1 MSFSR
6 RYETRILEKPS
17 VQAIQEALSDDKG
30 LFIFKAFDRTS
41 VDICTVKAN
50 FTRKQFY
57 SRLSK
62 LSNAQLIK
70 GKRGYYHLTSLGVL
84 VRELLQMLEVSI
96 SEFHNLRAVDETSEQ
111 LEERINQI
119 DRLIVNQAVK
129 KILIQGFSRYQVNA
143 NTMNRSVDKKLQRT
157 HFDCIMLVDDDTDI
171 LLTYKTILRAA
182 GYTVECYND
191 PYDALMHFVQN
202 PDCYQMVVCDI
213 RLPRLDGIKLCEK
226 LSSLKTDLKIIFV
239 TALDAVEEIRSAMKG
254 IDFITILKKPIDGQD
269 LVHTIDTNLLRQK
282 HLIGCAFSLP
292 RPHKYLYPN

>member
-1 MSFSR
+1 
-6 RYETRILEKPS
+6 LEKPS

-129 KILIQGFSRYQVNA
+129 KILIQGFSRYQVNTT
-143 NTMNRSVDKKLQRT
+143 TMNHAHER
-157 HFDCIMLVDDDTDI
+157 LVI
-171 LLTYKTILRAA
+171 LNLF
-182 GYTVECYND
+182 
-191 PYDALMHFVQN
+191 HFVRN
-202 PDCYQMVVCDI
+202 YIAPTTG
-213 RLPRLDGIKLCEK
+213 GIKNF
-226 LSSLKTDLKIIFV
+226 DIIV
-239 TALDAVEEIRSAMKG
+239 IL
-254 IDFITILKKPIDGQD
+254 ITII
-269 LVHTIDTNLLRQK
+269 
-282 HLIGCAFSLP
+282 IG
-292 RPHKYLYPN
+292 NEII